1 MKIVTY
7 FSENVENP
15 QMNWIGYIQNG
26 GIFMGIRFHGETEKE
41 VKKKARFWHENQTKP
56 KVYQLETTEEQFAA
70 WSEDQPVPEPKKIFP
85 SQMPRTSQGPGRG
98 HGNAGR
104 IWVINKKTRERKRV
118 LESELQDY
126 MSQGFIR
133 GKKI

>member
-26 GIFMGIRFHGETEKE
+26 GIFLGIRFHGETEKE

-56 KVYQLETTEEQFAA
+56 KVYQVETTEEEFAA
-70 WSEDQPVPEPKKIFP
+70 WKETQPEPEPKKVFP
-85 SQMPRTSQGPGRG
+85 SQMVRVSQGPGRG